1 MPPRGPE
8 AAIAKFLRD
17 ALARDDVGVPTL
29 EVMARRAGL
38 LGEHQRITHAKLFRA
53 AKKNLGIRSRRAG
66 FGARSHWLWQ
76 LPRQNK
82 TSLKPEPG
90 PEQRATPEPR
100 FPIPI
105 VWVEGVASLDDRDPP
120 SDVPRHRWRLFVDDC
135 KRFVAS
141 DWAGRAAQLGWNAM
155 SLFGCAPKRPL
166 DYSGSAGLL
175 WALNGGRLVQLHRDW
190 AVIDVPVNRSERVFY
205 RRNVDVAKIT
215 LPWRK
220 RD

>member
-38 LGEHQRITHAKLFRA
+38 LGEHQRITHAKLFKT
-53 AKKNLGIRSRRAG
+53 AKKTLGIRSRRAG
-66 FGARSHWLWQ
+66 FGARSQWLWQ

-100 FPIPI
+100 FPIPTM
-105 VWVEGVASLDDRDPP
+105 WVEGVASLDDRDPP
-120 SDVPRHRWRLFVDDC
+120 SDVPRHHSGILSFLCGVFGWQ
-135 KRFVAS
+135 KWSGIAAS
-141 DWAGRAAQLGWNAM
+141 PRVV
-155 SLFGCAPKRPL
+155 R
-166 DYSGSAGLL
+166 
-175 WALNGGRLVQLHRDW
+175 RD
-190 AVIDVPVNRSERVFY
+190 E
-205 RRNVDVAKIT
+205 
-215 LPWRK
+215 
-220 RD
+220 

>member
-8 AAIAKFLRD
+8 AAVAKFLRD

-53 AKKNLGIRSRRAG
+53 AKKTLGIRSRRAG

-76 LPRQNK
+76 LPRRNT

-100 FPIPI
+100 FPIPT

-155 SLFGCAPKRPL
+155 SLFGCA
-166 DYSGSAGLL
+166 
-175 WALNGGRLVQLHRDW
+175 
-190 AVIDVPVNRSERVFY
+190 
-205 RRNVDVAKIT
+205 
-215 LPWRK
+215 
-220 RD
+220 